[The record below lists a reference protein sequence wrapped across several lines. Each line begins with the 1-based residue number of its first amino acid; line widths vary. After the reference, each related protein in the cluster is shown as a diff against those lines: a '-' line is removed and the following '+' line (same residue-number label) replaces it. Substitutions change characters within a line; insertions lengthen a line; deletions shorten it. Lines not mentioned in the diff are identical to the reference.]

1 MIYFNTMNFLL
12 LISFLSLSNSFSIK
26 PIPPSSLMLA
36 KVNRLDG
43 NILPI
48 NYLNSKKISLKITK
62 VVSSVLA
69 GADHTGHNVLHTNSQ
84 IIHKIL
90 DSKFLSFDMRKD
102 LALMCIKF
110 AQFGDHTGHNIL
122 SSFHHFVDKFL

>member
-1 MIYFNTMNFLL
+1 MIYVNTMNLII
-12 LISFLSLSNSFSIK
+12 LISILSLSNSFSIK
-26 PIPPSSLMLA
+26 PIPPPSLILT

-48 NYLNSKKISLKITK
+48 NHINYKKISLKVTK
-62 VVSSVLA
+62 AVSSILA
-69 GADHTGHNVLHTNSQ
+69 GADHTGHNVLHANSQ
-84 IIHKIL
+84 MIHKIL
-90 DSKFLSFDMRKD
+90 DSEFLSFDMRKN

-122 SSFHHFVDKFL
+122 SSFHHFVDTFL